1 MKNNHPFQQP
11 VLAMTR
17 PSAVSRPTRR
27 AFLAGGSVVV
37 GLPFLESLL
46 PRGSRAEAA
55 TQPQR
60 LIYWFIPNGING
72 STANAWKP
80 VEVGAQYTT
89 TPMLM
94 PLDPLKADFQ
104 VVSGLQNILGKP
116 DGPGDHAAGTSSAIT
131 CAHAT
136 KSLTNIMLGT
146 SADQVAAKAFGSQ
159 TRLPSLQLGMSGG
172 NATGDC
178 DNGYSCA
185 YARNISWSGPSTP
198 LPKITDPGT
207 VFDQIF
213 KGYTPA
219 GQSQADA
226 DKRRQLNQSV
236 LDLVVSEANS
246 LSLKLSHT
254 DSHKVQEFL
263 DGVRGLEQQIDGMT
277 TGGTQC
283 TMGTRPTTGTDFP
296 ANVKLM
302 CDLMVLA
309 MQCDATRIITFMLGN
324 AASGQTYPS
333 LGITDG
339 HHTISHHG
347 NNAAKLAQLQT
358 IGTWEVQQLAYLMT
372 KMKAITEG
380 SSNML
385 YNSAIF
391 MSSDVSDGNAHTHT
405 DMPIIL
411 GGHAGGKLST
421 GRHLAYPTTAT
432 QMTSNLLVSMLTAV
446 GVPTPVV
453 GDSTGPLPELM
464 A

>member
-1 MKNNHPFQQP
+1 MKNNTSL
-11 VLAMTR
+11 LATTR
-17 PSAVSRPTRR
+17 GINGASGTAPTRR

-46 PRGSRAEAA
+46 PRAARAQAV

-80 VEVGAQYTT
+80 VDAGAGYTT

-94 PLDPLKADFQ
+94 PLDPLRADFQ

-136 KSLTNIMLGT
+136 KSLTNIMLGI
-146 SADQVAAKAFGSQ
+146 SADQVAAQAFGTQ

-172 NATGDC
+172 TATGDC

-185 YARNISWSGPSTP
+185 YARNISWAGPSTP

-213 KGYTPA
+213 KGFTP

-226 DKRRQLNQSV
+226 TRRRMLNQSV
-236 LDLVVSEANS
+236 LDLVTSEASS
-246 LSLKLSHT
+246 LSPKLSHT
-254 DSHKVQEFL
+254 DAHKVQEFL
-263 DGVRGLEQQIDGMT
+263 DGVRGLEQQIDGLT
-277 TGGTQC
+277 SGGQQC
-283 TMGTRPTTGTDFP
+283 TMGTRPTSATDFP
-296 ANVKLM
+296 SNVKLM

-309 MQCDATRIITFMLGN
+309 MQCDATRIISFMLGN

-347 NNAAKLAQLQT
+347 NNPTKLAQLQT

-372 KMKAITEG
+372 KMKAVTEG

-391 MSSDVSDGNAHTHT
+391 MSSDVSDGNSHTHV

-411 GGHAGGKLST
+411 AGHAGGKLST
-421 GRHLAYPTTAT
+421 GRHLAYPTTAL
-432 QMTSNLLVSMLTAV
+432 QKTSNLLVSVLAAV

-453 GDSTGPLPELM
+453 GDSSGPLPELM

>member
-1 MKNNHPFQQP
+1 MKTNHPF
-11 VLAMTR
+11 LAMNHTPAVPR
-17 PSAVSRPTRR
+17 PSRR
-27 AFLAGGSVVV
+27 AFLAGGSAVI
-37 GLPFLESLL
+37 GLPFLESLV
-46 PRGSRAEAA
+46 SRSARAA
-55 TQPQR
+55 AAAQPQR

-72 STANAWKP
+72 STPNAWKP
-80 VEVGAQYTT
+80 AVAGADYVT

-94 PLDPLKADFQ
+94 PLDPLRADFQ

-136 KSLTNIMLGT
+136 KSLTNIMLGI
-146 SADQVAAKAFGSQ
+146 SADQVAAQAFGSQ

-213 KGYTPA
+213 KGFNP

-226 DKRRQLNQSV
+226 DKRRLLNQSV
-236 LDLVVSEANS
+236 LDLVTNEAKS
-246 LSLKLSHT
+246 LNLKLSHT
-254 DSHKVQEFL
+254 DSHKVQEYL
-263 DGVRGLEQQIDGMT
+263 DGIRGLEQQIDGMT
-277 TGGTQC
+277 TAGQC
-283 TMGTRPTTGTDFP
+283 TMGTRPTAAANFP
-296 ANVKLM
+296 ASVQLM

-324 AASGQTYPS
+324 AASGQTYPT

-432 QMTSNLLVSMLTAV
+432 QKTSDLLVSMLAAV